1 MSRSTI
7 SLLLVLLCGFIAVLV
22 WQRQGI
28 AQAPV
33 EGRFADRAGALHF
46 GPAVSAADRALVIG
60 ALARARPQARALIE
74 RQLGA
79 VTVEIGSPAAD
90 VAGLTHLENER
101 FTVTLDLPLI
111 YRALGTPGTD
121 RLVMHEFGHVVDFA
135 LTPAELDSR
144 LDTMVPRG
152 YGCDDGV
159 SGACATVRERF
170 AESFS
175 KWATGDIGARAGAV
189 LGYRVPPPYDLEAWG
204 RTLVAGAAG
213 S

>member
-7 SLLLVLLCGFIAVLV
+7 SVLLVLLCGFVAVLA

-33 EGRFADRAGALHF
+33 EGGFSDRSGALRFA
-46 GPAVSAADRALVIG
+46 PAVSAADRALVQG

-79 VTVEIGSPAAD
+79 VTIRIGSPAAD
-90 VAGLTHLENER
+90 VAGLTHLEDER
-101 FTVTLDLPLI
+101 FTVTLDLPRI
-111 YRALGTPGTD
+111 YRVLGTPGTD

-135 LTPAELDSR
+135 LTTVELDKR
-144 LDTMVPRG
+144 LDLMVPRG

-175 KWATGDIGARAGAV
+175 KWATGDIGAQAGPV
-189 LGYRVPPPYDLEAWG
+189 LGYQVLPPYDLEAWG
-204 RTLVAGAAG
+204 RTLAGGVRG